1 MSDGWRSAYAELKA
15 FAESNPKIR
24 ISPSVVRIPE
34 DIRPEFYRLF
44 DTVRSSFLEDNIP
57 ALLADARPLSESY
70 IKLEQEVVNLMR
82 LAGISIPA
90 SLDRFLHNP
99 TTGLRRGL
107 FDPLFSLL
115 AGGIKTEA
123 FSSTAEEIVERSFKA
138 LYSLGYEKW
147 VVLSLLKL
155 LASDKVF
162 NVIIPDAE
170 NEGIHTDAEKARE
183 ETVPDPEELNQLFL
197 REPSSPFFMIPDF
210 IVHSAKTGRYVSLRT
225 KLDDAIWKAS
235 NASDKREWLPL
246 YSIGDGRNRI
256 PLQPELTIYVDD
268 APEDIA
274 LVADLDR
281 ICRPDLIIECLA
293 QATMPRKTD
302 LDRIKF
308 CHNALRPKLGTY
320 LVCLQPVPGLYLELL
335 PEQEKDDTG
344 EPVAV
349 KEDAGIGGGIH
360 ILDVGFDQSK
370 LATIISALMNRED
383 GKPATVAQ
391 DS

>member
-1 MSDGWRSAYAELKA
+1 MPTGWRNAYAELKV

-24 ISPSVVRIPE
+24 ISPNVVRIPE
-34 DIRPEFYRLF
+34 DVRPEFYRLF
-44 DTVRSSFLEDNIP
+44 GTVRSSFLEDNFP

-70 IKLEQEVVNLMR
+70 IKLEQEVVNIMR
-82 LAGISIPA
+82 LAGISMPA
-90 SLDRFLHNP
+90 SLDRFLHDP
-99 TTGLRRGL
+99 TNGLKRGL

-123 FSSTAEEIVERSFKA
+123 FSSTAEEIVKRSFKA
-138 LYSLGYEKW
+138 LYSSGYEKW
-147 VVLSLLKL
+147 VILSLLKL
-155 LASDKVF
+155 LESDKVF
-162 NVIIPDAE
+162 NIAIPDAE

-246 YSIGDGRNRI
+246 YSIGDGRDRI
-256 PLQPELTIYVDD
+256 ALQPELTIYIDD

-274 LVADLDR
+274 LVADIDT

-293 QATMPRKTD
+293 QAAMPRKTD
-302 LDRIKF
+302 LDRVKF

-320 LVCLQPVPGLYLELL
+320 IVCLQSVPGLYTELS
-335 PEQEKDDTG
+335 PKQEKDDTE

-349 KEDAGIGGGIH
+349 KEDASLDGGIH

-370 LATIISALMNRED
+370 LDSIISGLTNREN
-383 GKPATVAQ
+383 GKPAIAAQ

>member
-1 MSDGWRSAYAELKA
+1 MSDGWRNAYAELKV
-15 FAESNPKIR
+15 FAESNPKIKV
-24 ISPSVVRIPE
+24 SPSVVRIPE
-34 DIRPEFYRLF
+34 DVRPEFYQLF
-44 DTVRSSFLEDNIP
+44 GTVRSSFLEDNFP

-70 IKLEQEVVNLMR
+70 IKLEQEVVNIMR
-82 LAGISIPA
+82 LAGIEMPA
-90 SLDRFLHNP
+90 SLDRFLHDP
-99 TTGLRRGL
+99 TNGLKRGL

-123 FSSTAEEIVERSFKA
+123 FASTAREIVERSFKA
-138 LYSLGYEKW
+138 LYSSGYEKW
-147 VVLSLLKL
+147 VILSLLKL

-162 NVIIPDAE
+162 NIAIPDPV
-170 NEGIHTDAEKARE
+170 NDGIHTEAEKARE
-183 ETVPDPEELNQLFL
+183 ELVPDPEELNRLSL
-197 REPSSPFFMIPDF
+197 RAPSSPFFMIPDF

-246 YSIGDGRNRI
+246 YSIGDGRNKI
-256 PLQPELTIYVDD
+256 ALQPELTIYVDD

-293 QATMPRKTD
+293 QATMPGKAN

-308 CHNALRPKLGTY
+308 CHDALKPKLGTY
-320 LVCLQPVPGLYLELL
+320 IVCLQPVPGLYTELS
-335 PEQEKDDTG
+335 PEQEGDGAGK
-344 EPVAV
+344 PVAV
-349 KEDAGIGGGIH
+349 QEDAGPDGGIH

-370 LATIISALMNRED
+370 LDSIINMLP
-383 GKPATVAQ
+383 K
-391 DS
+391 